1 MTKPW
6 DKFRPLELIGQVCHI
21 QVGDRSYHDVYLD
34 NLKMPT
40 SSEDRVQ
47 VYFITEAGAGQ
58 PGYIRSRAVEI
69 IATDKKP
76 QLKTYTSPEDGAM
89 DLQMLAGDDP

>member
-1 MTKPW
+1 MKAW
-6 DKFRPLELIGQVCHI
+6 DKFQPLTLIGKVVNI

-47 VYFITEAGAGQ
+47 VYFITDRGSGQ

-69 IATDKKP
+69 IATGEKP
-76 QLKTYTSPEDGAM
+76 QLKQELRIGGEGLN
-89 DLQMLAGDDP
+89 LQMLAGDDP

>member
-1 MTKPW
+1 MKAW
-6 DKFRPLELIGQVCHI
+6 DKFQPLTLIGKVVNI

-47 VYFITEAGAGQ
+47 VYFITKAGNGQ

-69 IATDKKP
+69 VATDKKP
-76 QLKTYTSPEDGAM
+76 QIDTTPEYPPVGINE
-89 DLQMLAGDDP
+89 LAGDLE

>member
-1 MTKPW
+1 MKAW
-6 DKFRPLELIGQVCHI
+6 DKFQPLTLIGKVVNI
-21 QVGDRSYHDVYLD
+21 QVGDRSYYDVYLD

-47 VYFITEAGAGQ
+47 VYFITDRGSGQ

-69 IATDKKP
+69 IATGEKP
-76 QLKTYTSPEDGAM
+76 QLKQELRIGGEGLN
-89 DLQMLAGDDP
+89 LQMLAGDDP